1 MTEKLLT
8 EMSYEEMEALIDNYI
23 DRSSQ
28 QSEEMPASAFLSLLA
43 ETMARRTAQ
52 TVEIEGRIINGHLVL
67 LQPNTVTSGLY
78 VQNNQIVI
86 GEQRISVK
94 ILA

>member
-8 EMSYEEMEALIDNYI
+8 EMSYKEMEALVDHYI
-23 DRSSQ
+23 DRSSRQ
-28 QSEEMPASAFLSLLA
+28 REKIPASAFLSLLA
-43 ETMARRTAQ
+43 ETMARRTKQ
-52 TVEIEGRIINGHLVL
+52 TVEIEGRIINGRLEL
-67 LQPNTVTSGLY
+67 LQPDTVTSGLY

>member
-1 MTEKLLT
+1 MAEKLLT
-8 EMSYEEMEALIDNYI
+8 EMSYEEMEALIDQYI

-28 QSEEMPASAFLSLLA
+28 QSEEMPANAFLVLLA
-43 ETMARRTAQ
+43 ETIARRRAQ
-52 TVEIEGRIINGHLVL
+52 TVEIEGRLINGRLVL
-67 LQPNTVTSGLY
+67 LQPNTVNSGLY

-94 ILA
+94 LLA

>member
-1 MTEKLLT
+1 MIEKRLT
-8 EMSYEEMEALIDNYI
+8 EMNYEEMNALVDTYI

-28 QSEEMPASAFLSLLA
+28 QSEEMPASAFLSLLS
-43 ETMARRTAQ
+43 ENIARHAQ
-52 TVEIEGRIINGHLVL
+52 QIYEIEGRIIDGQLVL
-67 LQPNTVTSGLY
+67 LQPNGVKAELY

-86 GEQRISVK
+86 GEQRIIVK

>member
-1 MTEKLLT
+1 MIEKLLT
-8 EMSYEEMEALIDNYI
+8 EMGYEEMDVLIDTYI

-28 QSEEMPASAFLSLLA
+28 QSEEMPASVFLSMLSKNL
-43 ETMARRTAQ
+43 TQRAQ
-52 TVEIEGRIINGHLVL
+52 QTFEIEGRIINGQFVF
-67 LQPNTVTSGLY
+67 LQPNTMTSELY

-86 GEQRISVK
+86 GEQRIIVK

>member
-8 EMSYEEMEALIDNYI
+8 EMSYEEMEALIDQYI

-28 QSEEMPASAFLSLLA
+28 QSEEMPANAFLVLLA
-43 ETMARRTAQ
+43 ETIARRRAQ
-52 TVEIEGRIINGHLVL
+52 TVEIEGRLINGRLVL
-67 LQPNTVTSGLY
+67 LQPNTVNSGLY

-94 ILA
+94 LLA

>member
-8 EMSYEEMEALIDNYI
+8 EMNYEEMNTLIDTYI

-28 QSEEMPASAFLSLLA
+28 QSEEMPASVFLSLLS
-43 ETMARRTAQ
+43 ENLARRAQ
-52 TVEIEGRIINGHLVL
+52 QTFEIEGRMINGQLVL
-67 LQPNTVTSGLY
+67 LQPNVMTSELY

-86 GEQRISVK
+86 GEQRIIVK

>member
-8 EMSYEEMEALIDNYI
+8 EMSYEEMEALFESYI

-43 ETMARRTAQ
+43 ETMARRAKQ
-52 TVEIEGRIINGHLVL
+52 TVEIEGRIINGRLEL
-67 LQPNTVTSGLY
+67 LQPNAGVSGLY

-94 ILA
+94 LLA

>member
-8 EMSYEEMEALIDNYI
+8 EMSYEEMEALIDQYI

-28 QSEEMPASAFLSLLA
+28 QSEEMPANAFLALLA
-43 ETMARRTAQ
+43 ETIARRRAQ
-52 TVEIEGRIINGHLVL
+52 TVEIEGRLINGRLVL
-67 LQPNTVTSGLY
+67 LQPNTVNSGLY

-94 ILA
+94 LLA